1 MSELVKL
8 MGKLPGEEEWN
19 GLESWHQQLVED
31 PTLMLGCYVV
41 LDVKKVERDTDTG
54 KVTAKMR
61 VRQIE
66 VLSEAGEASNAVR
79 KVFEEAYHKRT
90 GKTPL
95 PFDEAAGGE
104 LPDSGEEL

>member
-1 MSELVKL
+1 MSDQVKIIA
-8 MGKLPGEEEWN
+8 KLPGEEEWN
-19 GLESWHQQLVED
+19 GLESWHDRLIED

-41 LDVKKVERDTDTG
+41 FDVKKLERDTDTG
-54 KVTAKMR
+54 KVIAKMR
-61 VRQIE
+61 IRQIE

-79 KVFEEAYHKRT
+79 KVFEEAYHART

-104 LPDSGEEL
+104 LPDSEEEL